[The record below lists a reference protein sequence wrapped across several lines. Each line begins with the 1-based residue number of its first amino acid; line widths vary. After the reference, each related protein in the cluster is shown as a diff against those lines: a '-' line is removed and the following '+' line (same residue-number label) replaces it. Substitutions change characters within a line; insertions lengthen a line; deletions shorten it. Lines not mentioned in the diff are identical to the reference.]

1 MLFLIL
7 FAVMMAAGFVIIWKT
22 EEFSNVWNFLGML
35 LLVFGVLAFAGAC
48 IMLPIQQNNTAC
60 AVDEYNAIKA
70 TIAKARE
77 SGTTEERSTVAE
89 VLVKVNTSLAEAQHN
104 NESLWFDWYINDDLV
119 ILPPLE

>member
-7 FAVMMAAGFVIIWKT
+7 FAVITIAGFIITKKT
-22 EEFSNVWNFLGML
+22 EEPLNVLNFLGTA
-35 LLVFGVLAFAGAC
+35 LLVSGALAFAGAC
-48 IMLPIQQNNTAC
+48 IMLPIQQNSTAC
-60 AVDEYNAIKA
+60 AVDEYNVTKA

-77 SGTTEERSTVAE
+77 SGTAEERSTVVE
-89 VLVKVNTSLAEAQHN
+89 VLVKVNTSLAEAQHS

>member
-7 FAVMMAAGFVIIWKT
+7 FAITTIAGFIITRKT
-22 EEFSNVWNFLGML
+22 EESLNVWNLLGAL
-35 LLVFGVLAFAGAC
+35 LLVLGVLAFAGAC

-60 AVDEYNAIKA
+60 AVDEYNATKA